1 MPAPLPHSLSEAL
14 GSIVRGQLP
23 GALHELLNAL
33 RLALAEQRLRSFSSQ
48 EAKVCGN
55 YLRFC
60 NAEGERVLDNSWAAI
75 CRHLPLA
82 AARQPRM
89 PDNLAEWSLLD
100 DAEVEDMLLARRLL
114 RPLRESLGALELQ
127 VCGCFNRLAGHAV
140 PDADHPLSLEFL
152 IRQLLS
158 DLRLR
163 AQPTAIRTLFQVE
176 ASRVLP
182 MALQAYL
189 KALAGVFEA
198 HRVEPLPEP
207 KAPVRGRQQPRS
219 LPALS
224 PDAAYRA
231 IRRLLQVGA
240 EGQQTESVQR
250 IELGDTST
258 SDALAKLHTQQ
269 VPAGGW
275 DARQLLERLVLQ
287 GCRLTAR
294 QCEDTHMVS
303 EVFQALGQQAGMAP
317 ALKPAM
323 QRLLLP
329 VLEATLKEPAA
340 IADGAHPVRATLDRL
355 LRLCDF
361 SDPPNEALEAR
372 LELLIG
378 RIVGGNRGDL
388 ATFTACDAE
397 LDELLKIQ
405 QRAYRRSAERVMQLH
420 RGRDILEHAQR
431 EVATAL
437 TGLYGEQ
444 VPQLLLEWL
453 GVGWRDLLVN
463 DLIRA
468 GADKYSWRGDLAV
481 TALVIRRLQK
491 KPTRPADTY
500 PVTPDG
506 IDNLLQILRRRMDEF
521 GAGNF
526 QYAPVLNRLRRQ
538 LLGDEPVTFVA
549 PSPLPSIAPPLPAE
563 LQRWYERLE
572 ALQVGDWLQARDGQ
586 ALQLIWGNPQMD
598 HYVFVDAQGREAGSY
613 GSAKLT
619 GLLAEGTLLIGNTA
633 AGDDNRIQRTLQ
645 DIVGQLYRE
654 IAHTRSHD
662 ELTGLFNRRS
672 FEGAV
677 AQSLST
683 SARPAFLMAHID
695 QFNLIN
701 GHAGPLAGDA
711 CLRQLASQLHQW
723 LPESAYLA
731 RVGGVEFAAV
741 LPDCGE
747 ELAARLAEELRRAV
761 EEEGFAWD
769 GSRHGLTLSIGVV
782 EAADQHDVSNLFCD
796 LQAACNIAKE
806 TGRNRVHCFDR
817 AADDDRIG
825 LQAIAVR
832 IDDIVERENLSL
844 RVQQIA
850 PAAPDSSELPHYELL
865 LVMQN
870 ELLLQDFIAAA
881 ERYHRMTKVDRWVLT
896 RIFSE
901 LERHPQLWTRCSS
914 MSINLSGS
922 SLNDD
927 RLLGFIESL
936 FERYAVDPRNICF
949 ELTETAA
956 VANLAKT
963 ADLVR
968 HLQRAGCTFA
978 IDDFGV
984 GFSSFDYL
992 KRLPVDYVKIDGSFV
1007 KEIERSPSDLAMVRS
1022 INEVAHALGR
1032 RTIAEYVETPSIRAL
1047 LAEMGVDYVQGFG
1060 VQKPRGLGDWLSDE
1074 ALLLCP
1080 S

>member
-163 AQPTAIRTLFQVE
+163 AQPAAIRTLFQVE

-207 KAPVRGRQQPRS
+207 KALVRGRQQPRS
-219 LPALS
+219 LPAVS

-240 EGQQTESVQR
+240 EGQPTESVQR
-250 IELGDTST
+250 IELGETST

-294 QCEDTHMVS
+294 QCEDTHLVS

-437 TGLYGEQ
+437 AGLYGEQ

-468 GADKYSWRGDLAV
+468 GSDKYSWRGDLAV

-506 IDNLLQILRRRMDEF
+506 IDHLLQILRRRMDEF

-538 LLGDEPVTFVA
+538 LLGDEPVAFVA
-549 PSPLPSIAPPLPAE
+549 PPPLPSIAPPLPPE

-572 ALQVGDWLQARDGQ
+572 TLQAGDWLQARDGQ

-731 RVGGVEFAAV
+731 RVGGWSSPQYYRTVAKNWRRGW
-741 LPDCGE
+741 PKNC
-747 ELAARLAEELRRAV
+747 AARWRRRA
-761 EEEGFAWD
+761 
-769 GSRHGLTLSIGVV
+769 
-782 EAADQHDVSNLFCD
+782 
-796 LQAACNIAKE
+796 
-806 TGRNRVHCFDR
+806 
-817 AADDDRIG
+817 
-825 LQAIAVR
+825 
-832 IDDIVERENLSL
+832 
-844 RVQQIA
+844 
-850 PAAPDSSELPHYELL
+850 LPG
-865 LVMQN
+865 M
-870 ELLLQDFIAAA
+870 
-881 ERYHRMTKVDRWVLT
+881 
-896 RIFSE
+896 
-901 LERHPQLWTRCSS
+901 
-914 MSINLSGS
+914 
-922 SLNDD
+922 
-927 RLLGFIESL
+927 
-936 FERYAVDPRNICF
+936 
-949 ELTETAA
+949 
-956 VANLAKT
+956 
-963 ADLVR
+963 
-968 HLQRAGCTFA
+968 
-978 IDDFGV
+978 GV
-984 GFSSFDYL
+984 GMA
-992 KRLPVDYVKIDGSFV
+992 LP
-1007 KEIERSPSDLAMVRS
+1007 
-1022 INEVAHALGR
+1022 
-1032 RTIAEYVETPSIRAL
+1032 
-1047 LAEMGVDYVQGFG
+1047 
-1060 VQKPRGLGDWLSDE
+1060 
-1074 ALLLCP
+1074 
-1080 S
+1080 